1 MITSIQNDKVKLV
14 YGLQN
19 RPRTRRKERKIPL
32 EGVRLI
38 QDALERNYLP
48 EFVFYQPEK
57 ADSELITVLEG
68 INATLI
74 PVNDEVMAYMTD
86 TQNPQGV
93 LAVFPM
99 PVPQMPKKPK
109 RVLIMDNVREPGNMG
124 TILRTAAAAGRD
136 VILLAPG
143 CVDPYNPKAL
153 RSGMGAH
160 FRVPIIEAQWF
171 QIEEFCKSLNVYLA
185 TGKGDLQYDKVDWA
199 SPNAIIIG
207 SEAHGA
213 GTQSADIATHHI
225 HIPMAAQTESLN
237 AAVAAGV
244 ILFEAAKSLDS
255 SAG

>member
-1 MITSIQNDKVKLV
+1 MITSTQNDKVKLV

-32 EGVRLI
+32 EGTRLI
-38 QDALERNYLP
+38 QDALERNYVP
-48 EFVFYQPEK
+48 DFVLYQPEK
-57 ADSELITVLEG
+57 ADYDLIAVLQEM
-68 INATLI
+68 NATLI
-74 PVNDEVMAYMTD
+74 PVNDEVMQYVTD
-86 TQNPQGV
+86 TQTPQGI

-99 PVPQMPKKPK
+99 PMPEMPKNPR
-109 RVLIMDNVREPGNMG
+109 RVLILDSVREPGNMG

-160 FRVPIIEAQWF
+160 FRVPILEAQWF
-171 QIEEFCKSLNVYLA
+171 QIKDYCAPLNVYLA
-185 TGKGDLQYDKVDWA
+185 TGKGDLRYDQADWA
-199 SPNAIIIG
+199 SPHAIIIG

-213 GTQSADIATHHI
+213 GTYSAEIATQHI
-225 HIPMAAQTESLN
+225 YIPMAAQTESLN

-244 ILFEAAKSLDS
+244 ILFEAAKSL
-255 SAG
+255 